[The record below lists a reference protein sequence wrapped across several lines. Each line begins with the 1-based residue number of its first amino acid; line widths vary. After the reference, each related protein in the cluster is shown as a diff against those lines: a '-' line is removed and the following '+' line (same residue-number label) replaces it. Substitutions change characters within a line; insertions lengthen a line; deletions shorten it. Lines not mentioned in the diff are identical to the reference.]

1 MGPHSWMDILCP
13 WRHLARHLGYF
24 PCMSTHREIGE
35 RGEDHLFRRQ
45 RWRWKRAG
53 SSLQMTTRP
62 PRALSPPP
70 PSVRLSCII
79 HRTFH
84 ARPSSVRPSAR
95 PSVRQEVA
103 IQHTLKNWGQFS
115 GLYKESTVQPLE
127 QFVHMTLSIWHS
139 GENWGQPKSVE
150 LPPCSLARPTFGI
163 GHEGRFRA
171 SSVSLSSHLGKLLAF
186 RPLSRQTHSRP
197 TMEERKKGRPLR
209 FIS

>member
-1 MGPHSWMDILCP
+1 MEASRKQPPNDDKAAS
-13 WRHLARHLGYF
+13 
-24 PCMSTHREIGE
+24 STV
-35 RGEDHLFRRQ
+35 
-45 RWRWKRAG
+45 
-53 SSLQMTTRP
+53 SS
-62 PRALSPPP
+62 
-70 PSVRLSCII
+70 
-79 HRTFH
+79 
-84 ARPSSVRPSAR
+84 SSVRPSVVYHSSHFSR
-95 PSVRQEVA
+95 PPVFCPSVCPSVRQEVA